1 MKRVDKNSWATLP
14 GNAEF
19 SFKKYR
25 YIRRSA
31 LKGIALKLHA
41 DLRIKYV
48 SDILRSGDTNPALVM
63 STAPLIV
70 SCYSFDMDAV
80 IMLEFPSALA
90 EEYTLKTG
98 DRLVTANV
106 YSLGKAVLFDI
117 FPGIE
122 YSNMYIDFTPVVQL
136 FLSKNDEEIRARTS
150 LFDEA
155 CWQKVERLSNAYITE
170 HPTMRRKGFFCF
182 IPYPDYW

>member
-1 MKRVDKNSWATLP
+1 MKRVDKNSWATNP

-25 YIRRSA
+25 YIRKA
-31 LKGIALKLHA
+31 VLKGPALKLYA
-41 DLRIKYV
+41 DFHIKFV

-63 STAPLIV
+63 STDPLII

-80 IMLEFPSALA
+80 IMLEFPSTLA
-90 EEYTLKTG
+90 EEYALKMG

-106 YSLGKAVLFDI
+106 YSLGYVVLFDI
-117 FPGIE
+117 FPGEE
-122 YSNMYIDFTPVVQL
+122 YSRMYIDFTPVVQL
-136 FLSKNDEEIRARTS
+136 FLAKNDAEIRARTA
-150 LFDEA
+150 LFDEE
-155 CWQKVERLSNAYITE
+155 CWQKVGRLSNAYITE

-182 IPYPDYW
+182 MPYPDYW